1 MSEFNQKGVL
11 ILSQTS
17 PFSKANFNPLII
29 RTIENSD
36 TLLYDISSPYMI
48 MLETC
53 RESDGLYSIFRFSPN
68 DYQSLFFSEEDHD
81 VMTRRPL
88 HKHSFVEIMYVISG
102 SVTNYV
108 EDQVFT
114 YEAGQ
119 CCVMNKNIY
128 HSEQFSGEFQV
139 VFFSFQDEYLRDL
152 LSEYSE
158 KGSQN
163 KSAEQT
169 ENLFMKLLSD
179 SGQSSPAFDKTY
191 LDCFPLKSPAEIHEH
206 LSPIFNTLI
215 TEALNQKP
223 GAGFFVKGSF
233 CRLLCELSNPE
244 YFSIKRV
251 HSDLT
256 GQEFL
261 FTKISHIMKASHG
274 RCTRDEL
281 SAQLHYNGEY
291 LNRIVKKYT
300 GQTLLSYG
308 QSIYLDEAK
317 DLLLHTDKSISTI
330 IEELGFSNRTHFY
343 RLFEKKFGQSPSDYR
358 KSR

>member
-1 MSEFNQKGVL
+1 M
-11 ILSQTS
+11 SQTS
-17 PFSKANFNPLII
+17 PFARENYDPLII
-29 RTIENSD
+29 RNIENSD

-53 RESDGLYSIFRFSPN
+53 RERDGLYSVFRFSPN
-68 DYQSLFFSEEDHD
+68 DYQSFFFSEKDHE
-81 VMTRRPL
+81 VMQKRPL

-102 SVTNYV
+102 SITNYV

-128 HSEQFSGEFQV
+128 HAEQFSGEFQV
-139 VFFSFQDEYLRDL
+139 VFFSFQDDYLRDL
-152 LSEYSE
+152 MAEYSE
-158 KGSQN
+158 KGHKNPKTGQADLS
-163 KSAEQT
+163 
-169 ENLFMKLLSD
+169 ENPILNLLAGSK
-179 SGQSSPAFDKTY
+179 QSSSDFDKTY
-191 LDCFPLKSPAEIHEH
+191 LDCFPLKPPAEIHDH
-206 LSPIFNTLI
+206 LSPIFNMLI

-223 GAGFFVKGSF
+223 GSGFFVKGSF

-251 HSDLT
+251 HSDLN

-261 FTKISHIMKASHG
+261 FAKISHIMKASHG

-300 GQTLLSYG
+300 GQTLLAYG
-308 QSIYLDEAK
+308 QSIYLDEAR
-317 DLLLHTDKSISTI
+317 DLLLNTDKSISTI
-330 IEELGFSNRTHFY
+330 IEDLGFSNRTHFY